1 MSLKFF
7 SVLNG
12 AVVMAAFIVSGQVV
26 AEVRADVVER
36 IKPVGQVSIEGQAQ
50 AAAPA
55 AAPAAMAEAPKAEA
69 ATPAPAP
76 VAAAPA
82 PAPTGGAAVYQA
94 KGCSACHGADGN
106 TPIMSTYPKLSG
118 MPAPYIINQMKDIKS
133 GARNSGQAIV
143 MKGIMTAVSDDDM
156 KVIADWLTGL

>member
-12 AVVMAAFIVSGQVV
+12 VVVTAAFIASGQVV
-26 AEVRADVVER
+26 AEVRADVVGR
-36 IKPVGQVSIEGQAQ
+36 IKPVGQVSIKSQAQ
-50 AAAPA
+50 AAAPV
-55 AAPAAMAEAPKAEA
+55 AMAEAPKVEA
-69 ATPAPAP
+69 VVP
-76 VAAAPA
+76 VAAAT
-82 PAPTGGAAVYQA
+82 APTSGAAIYQA

-118 MPAPYIINQMKDIKS
+118 LPAPYIVNQMKDIKS

-143 MKGIMTAVSDDDM
+143 MKGIMAAVSDDDM

>member
-12 AVVMAAFIVSGQVV
+12 AVVMAAFIVSGQAV
-26 AEVRADVVER
+26 AEMRADVVER
-36 IKPVGQVSIEGQAQ
+36 IKPVGQVTVEGQTQ

-55 AAPAAMAEAPKAEA
+55 ATPAASAEAPKAA
-69 ATPAPAP
+69 APAPAP
-76 VAAAPA
+76 VAAA

-106 TPIMSTYPKLSG
+106 TPIMTTYPKLAG
-118 MPAPYIINQMKDIKS
+118 LPAQYMVNQMKDIKS

-143 MKGIMTAVSDDDM
+143 MKGIMAAVSDDDM
-156 KVIADWLTGL
+156 KTIADWLTGL